1 MCFLEEMCSG
11 KTEEFDREWLGGGWV
26 DAGSSEI
33 QSLTVRQ
40 IVPLATRCPFNF
52 SACWLI
58 AKEHCL
64 SQRESNLAYLPG
76 YSSAKAPY
84 NEPVLLAP
92 SSKLLW
98 CSYLL
103 SFSWLAIQR
112 CTNTHPLRRPS
123 AWKLEQY
130 AHGKWEKKERKWDST
145 VATNENHRG
154 IVTHFNVMR

>member
-1 MCFLEEMCSG
+1 MQNAVA
-11 KTEEFDREWLGGGWV
+11 WY
-26 DAGSSEI
+26 AGSKIDHVTHFIILYHIDVLFGGNVQWKNRRVWQRVTWRWMSWCWEPRCSEI

-52 SACWLI
+52 STCWLI

-64 SQRESNLAYLPG
+64 SQRESNLACLPG

-84 NEPVLLAP
+84 NEPVLSAP
-92 SSKLLW
+92 SSRLLW

-112 CTNTHPLRRPS
+112 CTNTHPR
-123 AWKLEQY
+123 
-130 AHGKWEKKERKWDST
+130 
-145 VATNENHRG
+145 
-154 IVTHFNVMR
+154 